1 MTTTELETILAGI
14 ASSTRDFIA
23 GLDGVTTA
31 EWGAHP
37 IPERW
42 SLSETAEH
50 TAVVLRGIE
59 RLCTTR
65 MLAMPLAAD
74 DPARRVRDGDTVRLM
89 ADRSRAV
96 PAPEMVKPKGRWAT
110 REEFAR
116 DFTAASDGLIAWAR
130 EHADA
135 LRSIGAPHPVF
146 GPMDAMQWLEFV
158 AAHTNRHAM
167 QVRELR
173 EIGGR

>member
-1 MTTTELETILAGI
+1 MTTSELEATLAGLA
-14 ASSTRDFIA
+14 ASTSDFIA
-23 GLDGVTTA
+23 GLDGVTAA

-37 IPERW
+37 IPDRW

-89 ADRSRAV
+89 ADRRRAV
-96 PAPEMVKPKGRWAT
+96 PAPEMVMPKGRWAT

-116 DFTAASDGLIAWAR
+116 DFTAASEGLIAWAR
-130 EHADA
+130 EHAGV
-135 LRSIGAPHPVF
+135 LRAVGAPHPVF
-146 GPMDAMQWLEFV
+146 GPMDGMQWLEFV
-158 AAHTNRHAM
+158 AAHTNRHAE
-167 QVRELR
+167 QIEELR
-173 EIGGR
+173 MALRG